1 MILDNILRTM
11 NEYIKNMFDT
21 FGGQSDEYMRTLRQ
35 VRENLP
41 DSVLQQTTRQGLNYV
56 ADRPTEPLQFSRGKK
71 SQEILQNF
79 ETDLSNLRKEQR
91 ETGTAAVQAQPY
103 YLEQQIQA
111 QELGIPSNVSK
122 EAIKE
127 QASDRYYFDSN
138 VNDWY
143 DTIDA
148 SAELTEYEKN
158 DIKDNYY
165 KQLHD
170 NYWEVGARDA
180 LQEKALNL
188 IDKIKQRRQMKTDI
202 FPMPKNPNIKG
213 VGADFSKL

>member
-11 NEYIKNMFDT
+11 NEYIKDMFDT

-35 VRENLP
+35 VRENIP

-103 YLEQQIQA
+103 YLEQQIEA
-111 QELGIPSNVSK
+111 QEKGQPAQVSK
-122 EAIKE
+122 KLIKE
-127 QASDRYYFDSN
+127 QAEDRYYFNSN

-143 DTIDA
+143 DEINNA
-148 SAELTEYEKN
+148 EELTELEKQ
-158 DIKDNYY
+158 DIKADYSN
-165 KQLHD
+165 LNE
-170 NYWEVGARDA
+170 NYWEVGARSS
-180 LQEKALNL
+180 LQEKAEKL
-188 IDKIKQRRQMKTDI
+188 IDKIRQRRSQQSTGL
-202 FPMPKNPNIKG
+202 PTPKNPNIKG

>member
-11 NEYIKNMFDT
+11 NEYIKDMFDT

-35 VRENLP
+35 VRENIP

-103 YLEQQIQA
+103 YLEQQIEA
-111 QELGIPSNVSK
+111 QEKGQPANVSK
-122 EAIKE
+122 KLIKE
-127 QASDRYYFDSN
+127 QAEDRYYFNSN

-143 DTIDA
+143 DEINNA
-148 SAELTEYEKN
+148 EELTELEKQ
-158 DIKDNYY
+158 DIKADYSSLNE
-165 KQLHD
+165 
-170 NYWEVGARDA
+170 NYWEVGARSS
-180 LQEKALNL
+180 LQEKAEKL
-188 IDKIKQRRQMKTDI
+188 IDKIRQRRSQQSTGMPT
-202 FPMPKNPNIKG
+202 PKNPNIKG

>member
-1 MILDNILRTM
+1 M
-11 NEYIKNMFDT
+11 NEYIKDMFDT

-103 YLEQQIQA
+103 YLEQQIEA
-111 QELGIPSNVSK
+111 QEKGQPANVSK
-122 EAIKE
+122 KLIKE
-127 QASDRYYFDSN
+127 QAEDRYYFNSN

-143 DTIDA
+143 DEINNA
-148 SAELTEYEKN
+148 EELTELEKQ
-158 DIKDNYY
+158 DIKADYSN
-165 KQLHD
+165 LNE
-170 NYWEVGARDA
+170 NYWEVGARSS
-180 LQEKALNL
+180 LQEKAEKL
-188 IDKIKQRRQMKTDI
+188 IDKIRQRRSQQSTGI
-202 FPMPKNPNIKG
+202 PTPKNPNIKG

>member
-1 MILDNILRTM
+1 M
-11 NEYIKNMFDT
+11 NEYIKDMFDT

-35 VRENLP
+35 VRENIP

-79 ETDLSNLRKEQR
+79 ETDISNLRKEQR

-103 YLEQQIQA
+103 YLEQQIEA
-111 QELGIPSNVSK
+111 QEKGQPANVSK
-122 EAIKE
+122 KLIKE
-127 QASDRYYFDSN
+127 QAEDRYYFNSN

-143 DTIDA
+143 DEINNA
-148 SAELTEYEKN
+148 EELTELEKQ
-158 DIKDNYY
+158 DIKADYSN
-165 KQLHD
+165 LNE
-170 NYWEVGARDA
+170 NYWEVGARSS
-180 LQEKALNL
+180 LQEKAEKL
-188 IDKIKQRRQMKTDI
+188 IDKIRQRRSQQSVGIPT
-202 FPMPKNPNIKG
+202 PKNPNIKG

>member
-11 NEYIKNMFDT
+11 NEYIKDIFDT

-79 ETDLSNLRKEQR
+79 ETDLSNLRQEQR

-103 YLEQQIQA
+103 YLEQQIEA
-111 QELGIPSNVSK
+111 QEKGQPLNVSK
-122 EAIKE
+122 KLIKE
-127 QASDRYYFDSN
+127 QAEDRYYFNSN

-143 DTIDA
+143 DEINNA
-148 SAELTEYEKN
+148 EELTELEKQ
-158 DIKDNYY
+158 DIKADYSN
-165 KQLHD
+165 LSE
-170 NYWEVGARDA
+170 NYWEVGARSS
-180 LQEKALNL
+180 LQDKAEKL
-188 IDKIKQRRQMKTDI
+188 IEKIRQRRSQQSPGIPT
-202 FPMPKNPNIKG
+202 PKNPNIKG

>member
-11 NEYIKNMFDT
+11 NEYIKDIFDT

-79 ETDLSNLRKEQR
+79 ETDLSNLRQEQR

-103 YLEQQIQA
+103 YLEQQIEALEKGQPA
-111 QELGIPSNVSK
+111 NVSK
-122 EAIKE
+122 KLIKE
-127 QASDRYYFDSN
+127 QAEDRYYFNSN

-143 DTIDA
+143 DEINNA
-148 SAELTEYEKN
+148 EELTELEKQ
-158 DIKDNYY
+158 DIKADYSN
-165 KQLHD
+165 LNE
-170 NYWEVGARDA
+170 NYWEVGARGS
-180 LQEKALNL
+180 LQEKAKKL
-188 IDKIKQRRQMKTDI
+188 IDKIRQRRSQQNTGI
-202 FPMPKNPNIKG
+202 PTPKNPNIKG

>member
-11 NEYIKNMFDT
+11 NEYIKDMFDT

-103 YLEQQIQA
+103 YLEQQIEA
-111 QELGIPSNVSK
+111 QEKGQPANVSK
-122 EAIKE
+122 KLIRE
-127 QASDRYYFDSN
+127 QAEDRYYFNSN

-143 DTIDA
+143 DEINNA
-148 SAELTEYEKN
+148 EELTELEKQ
-158 DIKDNYY
+158 DIKADYSN
-165 KQLHD
+165 LNE
-170 NYWEVGARDA
+170 NYWEVGARSS
-180 LQEKALNL
+180 LQEKAEKL
-188 IDKIKQRRQMKTDI
+188 IDKIRQRRSQQSTGI
-202 FPMPKNPNIKG
+202 PTPKNPNIKG
-213 VGADFSKL
+213 IGADFSKL

>member
-11 NEYIKNMFDT
+11 NEYIKDMFDT
-21 FGGQSDEYMRTLRQ
+21 FGGQSDEYMKTLRQ

-103 YLEQQIQA
+103 YLEQQIEA
-111 QELGIPSNVSK
+111 QEKGQPANVSK
-122 EAIKE
+122 KLIKE
-127 QASDRYYFDSN
+127 QAEDRYYFNSN

-143 DTIDA
+143 DEINNA
-148 SAELTEYEKN
+148 EELTELEKQ
-158 DIKDNYY
+158 DIKADYSN
-165 KQLHD
+165 LNE
-170 NYWEVGARDA
+170 NYWEVGARSS
-180 LQEKALNL
+180 LQEKAEKL
-188 IDKIKQRRQMKTDI
+188 IDKIRQRRSQQSTGI
-202 FPMPKNPNIKG
+202 PAPKNPNIKG
-213 VGADFSKL
+213 IGADFSKL

>member
-11 NEYIKNMFDT
+11 NEYIKDMFDT

-41 DSVLQQTTRQGLNYV
+41 ESVLQQTTRQGLNYV
-56 ADRPTEPLQFSRGKK
+56 ADRPAEPLQFSRGKK

-103 YLEQQIQA
+103 YLEQQIEA
-111 QELGIPSNVSK
+111 QEKGQPANVSK
-122 EAIKE
+122 KLIKE
-127 QASDRYYFDSN
+127 QAEDRYYFNSN

-143 DTIDA
+143 DEINN
-148 SAELTEYEKN
+148 AEVLTELEKQ
-158 DIKDNYY
+158 DIKADYSN
-165 KQLHD
+165 LNE
-170 NYWEVGARDA
+170 NYWEVGARSN
-180 LQEKALNL
+180 LQEKAEKL
-188 IDKIKQRRQMKTDI
+188 IDKIRQRRSQQSTGI
-202 FPMPKNPNIKG
+202 PTPKNPNIKG
-213 VGADFSKL
+213 IGADFSKL

>member
-11 NEYIKNMFDT
+11 NEYIKDMFDT

-35 VRENLP
+35 VRENIP

-103 YLEQQIQA
+103 YLEQQIEA
-111 QELGIPSNVSK
+111 QEKGQPANVSK
-122 EAIKE
+122 KLIKE
-127 QASDRYYFDSN
+127 QAEDRYYFNSN

-143 DTIDA
+143 DEINNA
-148 SAELTEYEKN
+148 EELTELEKQ
-158 DIKDNYY
+158 DIKADYSN
-165 KQLHD
+165 LNE
-170 NYWEVGARDA
+170 NYWEVGARSS
-180 LQEKALNL
+180 LQEKAKKL
-188 IDKIKQRRQMKTDI
+188 IDKIRQCRSQQSTGI
-202 FPMPKNPNIKG
+202 PTPKNPNIKG